1 MVFADYQE
9 RNTTMSH
16 YHHLSTIER
25 ESILRMQG
33 EGKSL
38 RAMSRVLGRS
48 ASTISRE
55 LRRNGGEG
63 KNYSPSEAERRYDR
77 RRKRC
82 HKKTVFSNAAAKAL
96 VQHLFLDE
104 QWSPEQIANR
114 LRTENNLIQVSFSTI
129 YRGIY
134 SGVLERTKL
143 SKGQRGM
150 ARKLRHHG
158 KTRHKKGEQETRGKI
173 RISNPIELRPE
184 EANNRSVIGHWEGDT
199 VAGKTGSSCLITLT
213 DRHSRYLL
221 AKKVQKKPAAFVRDG
236 LIELLRTIPS
246 AYVLSVT
253 PDRGKEFSFHEQVT
267 DAMNGMPFY
276 FPKPHAPWERGT
288 NENTNGLIRE
298 YCPKSVDMENFG
310 EGQIASFIAKLNRRP
325 RKCLGWK
332 SPFEV
337 FFNTLLHLT

>member
-1 MVFADYQE
+1 
-9 RNTTMSH
+9 MSH
-16 YHHLSTIER
+16 YHHLSTNER

-33 EGKSL
+33 EGKSI
-38 RAMSRVLGRS
+38 RAMSRTLGRA

-55 LRRNGGEG
+55 IRRNEG
-63 KNYSPSEAERRYDR
+63 QRRNYSPGEAEKRYR
-77 RRKRC
+77 SCRKRC
-82 HKKTVFSNAAAKAL
+82 HKKTVFSNPAAKTL

-104 QWSPEQIANR
+104 QWSPEQIENR
-114 LRTENNLIQVSFSTI
+114 LKQENNPIQVSFSTI

-134 SGVLERTKL
+134 TGILERTKL
-143 SKGQRGM
+143 SKGHRGI
-150 ARKLRHHG
+150 ARKLRHRG

-173 RISNPIELRPE
+173 KISNPIEQRPE

-221 AKKVQKKPAAFVRDG
+221 AKKIRKKTAALVRDG
-236 LIELLRTIPS
+236 IIELFQSIP
-246 AYVLSVT
+246 AEYVLSVT

-267 DAMNGMPFY
+267 AAMNGLPFY

-298 YCPKSVDMENFG
+298 YCPKSVDMEKFN
-310 EGQIASFIAKLNRRP
+310 EAQIASFISKINRRP

>member
-1 MVFADYQE
+1 
-9 RNTTMSH
+9 MSH
-16 YHHLSTIER
+16 YHHLSTSER

-38 RAMSRVLGRS
+38 RAMSRALGRA

-55 LRRNGGEG
+55 LRRN
-63 KNYSPSEAERRYDR
+63 KSANKQYSPSKAEQRYCKC
-77 RRKRC
+77 RKRC
-82 HKKTVFSNAAAKAL
+82 HKKTVFSNSDAKAL

-104 QWSPEQIANR
+104 QWSPEQIENR
-114 LRTENNLIQVSFSTI
+114 LKEENNPIKVSFATI

-134 SGVLERTKL
+134 SGVIERTKL

-150 ARKLRHHG
+150 ARKLRHRG
-158 KTRHKKGEQETRGKI
+158 KTRRKKGEQETRGKI
-173 RISNPIELRPE
+173 KISNPIELRPE

-221 AKKVQKKPAAFVRDG
+221 AKKVTKKTASFVRDG
-236 LIELLRTIPS
+236 MIELLRSIP
-246 AYVLSVT
+246 AKYVLSVT
-253 PDRGKEFSFHEQVT
+253 PDRGKEFSFHEEVT
-267 DAMNGMPFY
+267 KAMKGMPFY
-276 FPKPHAPWERGT
+276 FPRPHAPWERGT

-298 YCPKSVDMENFG
+298 YCPKSVDMENFD
-310 EGQIASFIAKLNRRP
+310 EAQISSFIAKLNRRP

-337 FFNTLLHLT
+337 FFNTVLHLT